1 MAIGEHRGCGQKW
14 PGLDAERD
22 GVTYPKDPK
31 ERFEQLATKL
41 EDALEDLRGSGRG
54 SLTELTTQGNL
65 SAFTQQVRA
74 IDRWEG
80 GRAFADT
87 LDLGH
92 DELTKIYGQ
101 VNQKFDIA
109 IALVRSGG
117 GIFQAGDDVTLPGST
132 QI

>member
-1 MAIGEHRGCGQKW
+1 MAIGEHRGCGEKW

-22 GVTYPKDPK
+22 GVKYPEEPK
-31 ERFEQLATKL
+31 KRFEQLATQL
-41 EDALEDLRGSGRG
+41 TEALDDLQGSGRG
-54 SLTELTTQGNL
+54 SLTDLTTQGNL
-65 SAFTQQVRA
+65 SGFTQQVRA
-74 IDRWEG
+74 IDRWDG
-80 GRAFADT
+80 GRSFADT

-101 VNQKFDIA
+101 VNEKFAVA

-117 GIFQAGDDVTLPGST
+117 GIFQTGDDVTFPGSK